1 MLKKEHKLKP
11 LLRWFYPGM
20 RVKRFLLLVLL
31 GTIFMAVGL
40 IYLIDLTRFLWIKNQ
55 IKNLFIYYQFAPF
68 ISGTILIILGSM
80 LIILGISNINRSI
93 LKYFIPNKVN
103 LVPEII
109 YEQRKL
115 EKGPRIVVIGG
126 GTGLYTLLRGLKTYT
141 SNITAIVT
149 AFDSGGSS
157 GRLRDELGVLPP
169 GDIRNCLVA
178 LSTEELLMKKLFQHR
193 FSNGSLQGHSFG
205 NIFITAMSEVSGD
218 FSKAIEKSSEIL
230 AIRGKVLPA
239 STDNVTLCAKLK
251 NNALIKGEDKFSEN
265 QEEIDIIY
273 IEPADVMPLPEAI
286 QAIQSADIIILGP
299 GSLYTS
305 VICNL
310 LVKNIPEAICQSDA
324 LKAYICNVMTQPGE
338 TDNYTASMHVNEVIK
353 YLPHNCLDLVLLNSQ
368 RLSKQVAERYKKE
381 GACMVRD
388 DLPPY
393 FNKKTRVL
401 KQELLSEYNFA
412 RHNSEKLA
420 KLIMEQISKEKR

>member
-1 MLKKEHKLKP
+1 M
-11 LLRWFYPGM
+11 
-20 RVKRFLLLVLL
+20 VLSRNEGQAFFAS
-31 GTIFMAVGL
+31 GTAWYNIMAVGL

-193 FSNGSLQGHSFG
+193 FSNGSLR
-205 NIFITAMSEVSGD
+205 A
-218 FSKAIEKSSEIL
+218 
-230 AIRGKVLPA
+230 
-239 STDNVTLCAKLK
+239 
-251 NNALIKGEDKFSEN
+251 
-265 QEEIDIIY
+265 
-273 IEPADVMPLPEAI
+273 
-286 QAIQSADIIILGP
+286 
-299 GSLYTS
+299 
-305 VICNL
+305 
-310 LVKNIPEAICQSDA
+310 
-324 LKAYICNVMTQPGE
+324 
-338 TDNYTASMHVNEVIK
+338 
-353 YLPHNCLDLVLLNSQ
+353 
-368 RLSKQVAERYKKE
+368 
-381 GACMVRD
+381 
-388 DLPPY
+388 
-393 FNKKTRVL
+393 
-401 KQELLSEYNFA
+401 
-412 RHNSEKLA
+412 
-420 KLIMEQISKEKR
+420 